1 MRLRKPVPPGAPE
14 LRAIEACLQGEYGP
28 WPHLWEDH
36 EDILRAAAEAGLRR
50 EGSIDAT
57 RQTLPS
63 YRITAPKRWL
73 GLSARFGAGDVLR
86 WLHETGRLTDL
97 CARFFKTGASPG
109 CARSLAIVVK
119 SNDRGTVR
127 LPALTILL
135 SALPVTG
142 ALHSCLNATIRKRIA
157 LRAQGIRG

>member
-1 MRLRKPVPPGAPE
+1 VACCCHEEICARDVPLVPDFLMDLRKPDPPGAPE

-36 EDILRAAAEAGLRR
+36 EDILRATAEAGLRR

-57 RQTLPS
+57 RQTLPTC
-63 YRITAPKRWL
+63 RITAPKRWL

-97 CARFFKTGASPG
+97 CARFLKQEP
-109 CARSLAIVVK
+109 ARAV
-119 SNDRGTVR
+119 
-127 LPALTILL
+127 
-135 SALPVTG
+135 PVHWP
-142 ALHSCLNATIRKRIA
+142 LW
-157 LRAQGIRG
+157 